1 MQKSY
6 MPNRNNSKTKIS
18 LGEYILAI
26 FCYFIFFISLM
37 LILLSDE
44 RSDIAYFGFI
54 AFLGSLAGL
63 AWFNEKVDIK
73 PHQDE

>member
-26 FCYFIFFISLM
+26 FCYFTFFISLM
-37 LILLSDE
+37 LILLSDA

-54 AFLGSLAGL
+54 AFLGALAGL
-63 AWFNEKVDIK
+63 AWFNEKIK
-73 PHQDE
+73 IKNPQDE